1 MQYGYVFA
9 PPPPPIPLP
18 ILPIQPAPLVNLQP
32 PLSNAN
38 QIKTVNKSFSDDMM
52 DISDSDSED
61 DTSKKT
67 SLLPPPPPPPR
78 LPFFFK

>member
-1 MQYGYVFA
+1 MQFGYVFA
-9 PPPPPIPLP
+9 PPPPPLP
-18 ILPIQPAPLVNLQP
+18 ILSIHQPASMINLQTS
-32 PLSNAN
+32 LSNAN
-38 QIKTVNKSFSDDMM
+38 QIKTLDKNFSDDMM

-61 DTSKKT
+61 DKSKKT